1 MRNLLNIASFAAFMA
16 ALMLISGCAGSQG
29 PEVVVVPHDRYSEAF
44 DAAVEVARENGL
56 RPSFMDRRSG
66 VIETEPAMAASLM
79 EPWKGGNADF
89 NQALRN
95 TLSRNRLRARFEFTR
110 SGFEARTNS
119 DEIPPVDLL
128 SMTEP
133 DWDLTR
139 ENGPLDLK
147 VWVFEERGHSVG
159 QRRNRWTFAATSST
173 YHQPVEGQWSESPVT
188 FWTPTT
194 RDRSAEKRLLT
205 EVETRLKPAEA
216 VKPLN

>member
-1 MRNLLNIASFAAFMA
+1 MRNLWNIPLFTVVFAA
-16 ALMLISGCAGSQG
+16 LTLVSGCAGSQG
-29 PEVVVVPHDRYSEAF
+29 PELVVVPQDRYSEAF
-44 DAAVEVARENGL
+44 DAAVAVARENGL

-95 TLSRNRLRARFEFTR
+95 TLSRNRLRARFEFSRAGFAAR
-110 SGFEARTNS
+110 SDS

-128 SMTEP
+128 AMTES

-139 ENGPLDLK
+139 EDGPLDLK

-159 QRRNRWTFAATSST
+159 QRRNRWTFSGSSYT
-173 YHQPVEGQWSESPVT
+173 YHQPVEGQWSESPVS

-194 RDRSAEKRLLT
+194 RDRAAEKRILA
-205 EVETRLKPAEA
+205 EVETM
-216 VKPLN
+216 LNPKDASQTLN

>member
-1 MRNLLNIASFAAFMA
+1 MNITSFTAVLAAFM
-16 ALMLISGCAGSQG
+16 LLSGCAGSQG
-29 PEVVVVPHDRYSEAF
+29 PAVVVVPHDRYSEAF

-95 TLSRNRLRARFEFTR
+95 TLSRNRLRARFEFSRAGFAAR
-110 SGFEARTNS
+110 SDS
-119 DEIPPVDLL
+119 DEIPPMDLL
-128 SMTEP
+128 AMNEA

-139 ENGPLDLK
+139 DDGPLDLK

-159 QRRNRWTFAATSST
+159 QRRNQWTFAASSHT
-173 YHQPVEGQWSESPVT
+173 YHQPVEGQWSESPVS

-194 RDRSAEKRLLT
+194 RDRAAEKRLLA
-205 EVETRLKPAEA
+205 EVETRLKPTEDS
-216 VKPLN
+216 KTLN